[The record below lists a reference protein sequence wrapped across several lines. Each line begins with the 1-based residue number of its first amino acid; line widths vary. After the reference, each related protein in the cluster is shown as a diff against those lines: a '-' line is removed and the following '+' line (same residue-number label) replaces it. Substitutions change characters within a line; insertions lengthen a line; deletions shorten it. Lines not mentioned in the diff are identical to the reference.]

1 MAISTNPLAWLRS
14 VQPRRAI
21 ALLLLLLP
29 LTVGAQT
36 VRDLWLS
43 MPTSLAP
50 YLSTSLRTQCLDFY
64 DMHTDAQTDNALKG
78 KSRIDTLTSTFLAA
92 TLSKAHTLQMKLLP
106 ASGSGSG
113 SGSASASASGSGS
126 ALGSSLGSGSGSSM
140 GSASSMVSASGSSIG
155 SCSSLVSASSMV
167 SASGSSIGSGS
178 SLVSASGLGSSLGS
192 GSSLVSA
199 SGSSLGSGSA
209 SSSSLSSCDSVLC
222 VVRSWDGPKRD
233 SEVQLFD
240 RQWKP
245 LQAPLTFS
253 ADSFVCRPDTMSE
266 ERFSRLVALLDPIM
280 FSVSLSPAENV
291 LLVKLSPVVPNPEDE
306 KAIEQ
311 ILVQRKLKWDGKT
324 FK

>member
-21 ALLLLLLP
+21 AFLLLLLP

-43 MPTSLAP
+43 MPPSLAP

-113 SGSASASASGSGS
+113 SASASASGSGS
-126 ALGSSLGSGSGSSM
+126 ALGSSLGS
-140 GSASSMVSASGSSIG
+140 ASGSSIG
-155 SCSSLVSASSMV
+155 
-167 SASGSSIGSGS
+167 
-178 SLVSASGLGSSLGS
+178 SASGLGSSLGS
-192 GSSLVSA
+192 GSA
-199 SGSSLGSGSA
+199 
-209 SSSSLSSCDSVLC
+209 SSLSSCDSVLC
-222 VVRSWDGPKRD
+222 MVRSWDGPKRD

>member
-43 MPTSLAP
+43 MPPSLAP

-106 ASGSGSG
+106 ASGSGL
-113 SGSASASASGSGS
+113 GSASASASGSGSGSGS
-126 ALGSSLGSGSGSSM
+126 ALGSSLGSG
-140 GSASSMVSASGSSIG
+140 
-155 SCSSLVSASSMV
+155 
-167 SASGSSIGSGS
+167 
-178 SLVSASGLGSSLGS
+178 
-192 GSSLVSA
+192 

-291 LLVKLSPVVPNPEDE
+291 LLVKISPVVPNPDDE

>member
-43 MPTSLAP
+43 MPPSLAP

-113 SGSASASASGSGS
+113 SASASASGSGS
-126 ALGSSLGSGSGSSM
+126 GSSLG
-140 GSASSMVSASGSSIG
+140 SASGSSIG
-155 SCSSLVSASSMV
+155 
-167 SASGSSIGSGS
+167 
-178 SLVSASGLGSSLGS
+178 SASGLGSSLGS
-192 GSSLVSA
+192 GSSIGSA
-199 SGSSLGSGSA
+199 SSMVSGSG

-253 ADSFVCRPDTMSE
+253 ADSFVCHPDTMSE
-266 ERFSRLVALLDPIM
+266 ERFSRLVAMLDPIM

>member
-43 MPTSLAP
+43 MPPSLAP

-106 ASGSGSG
+106 ASGSGLG
-113 SGSASASASGSGS
+113 AASASGSGS
-126 ALGSSLGSGSGSSM
+126 ALGP
-140 GSASSMVSASGSSIG
+140 
-155 SCSSLVSASSMV
+155 
-167 SASGSSIGSGS
+167 
-178 SLVSASGLGSSLGS
+178 ASGLGSSKVSGS
-192 GSSLVSA
+192 GSS
-199 SGSSLGSGSA
+199 SL
-209 SSSSLSSCDSVLC
+209 LSSCDSVLC

>member
-29 LTVGAQT
+29 LIVGAQT

-43 MPTSLAP
+43 MPPSFAP

-106 ASGSGSG
+106 ASGSGLG
-113 SGSASASASGSGS
+113 AASASASGSGS

-140 GSASSMVSASGSSIG
+140 GSGSGLGSSLGSGSGSSIG
-155 SCSSLVSASSMV
+155 
-167 SASGSSIGSGS
+167 
-178 SLVSASGLGSSLGS
+178 SASGLGSSLGS
-192 GSSLVSA
+192 V
-199 SGSSLGSGSA
+199 

-266 ERFSRLVALLDPIM
+266 ERFSRLVAMLDPIM
-280 FSVSLSPAENV
+280 FSVSLSPVENV

>member
-43 MPTSLAP
+43 MPPSLAP

-106 ASGSGSG
+106 ASGSGL
-113 SGSASASASGSGS
+113 GSASASASGSGS
-126 ALGSSLGSGSGSSM
+126 ALGSSLGSGPGSSM
-140 GSASSMVSASGSSIG
+140 G
-155 SCSSLVSASSMV
+155 SASSMV

-192 GSSLVSA
+192 G
-199 SGSSLGSGSA
+199 

-291 LLVKLSPVVPNPEDE
+291 LLVKISPVVPNPDDE

>member
-113 SGSASASASGSGS
+113 SASASASGSGS

-155 SCSSLVSASSMV
+155 SGSSLVSGSSMV
-167 SASGSSIGSGS
+167 SASGSSIG
-178 SLVSASGLGSSLGS
+178 
-192 GSSLVSA
+192 

-291 LLVKLSPVVPNPEDE
+291 LLVKLSPVVPNPDDE

>member
-43 MPTSLAP
+43 MPPSFVP

-113 SGSASASASGSGS
+113 AALASASGSGS

-140 GSASSMVSASGSSIG
+140 GSASSMVS
-155 SCSSLVSASSMV
+155 
-167 SASGSSIGSGS
+167 GSG
-178 SLVSASGLGSSLGS
+178 
-192 GSSLVSA
+192 
-199 SGSSLGSGSA
+199 

>member
-43 MPTSLAP
+43 MPPSLAP

-113 SGSASASASGSGS
+113 SASASASGSGS
-126 ALGSSLGSGSGSSM
+126 AL
-140 GSASSMVSASGSSIG
+140 
-155 SCSSLVSASSMV
+155 
-167 SASGSSIGSGS
+167 
-178 SLVSASGLGSSLGS
+178 
-192 GSSLVSA
+192 
-199 SGSSLGSGSA
+199 GSSLGSGSA

-291 LLVKLSPVVPNPEDE
+291 LLVKLSPVVPNLEDE

>member
-43 MPTSLAP
+43 MPPSLAP

-113 SGSASASASGSGS
+113 SASASASGSGS

-140 GSASSMVSASGSSIG
+140 GSASSLVSASGSS
-155 SCSSLVSASSMV
+155 L
-167 SASGSSIGSGS
+167 GSGS
-178 SLVSASGLGSSLGS
+178 SLVSASGSSLGS

>member
-43 MPTSLAP
+43 MPPSLAP

-155 SCSSLVSASSMV
+155 SGSSLV
-167 SASGSSIGSGS
+167 SASGSSIG
-178 SLVSASGLGSSLGS
+178 
-192 GSSLVSA
+192 

-291 LLVKLSPVVPNPEDE
+291 LLVKLSPVVPNPDDE

>member
-43 MPTSLAP
+43 MPPSLAP

-106 ASGSGSG
+106 ASGSGL
-113 SGSASASASGSGS
+113 GSASASASGSGS
-126 ALGSSLGSGSGSSM
+126 GSSLGS
-140 GSASSMVSASGSSIG
+140 ASG
-155 SCSSLVSASSMV
+155 
-167 SASGSSIGSGS
+167 
-178 SLVSASGLGSSLGS
+178 
-192 GSSLVSA
+192 
-199 SGSSLGSGSA
+199 

>member
-43 MPTSLAP
+43 MPPSFAP

-64 DMHTDAQTDNALKG
+64 NMHTDAQTDNALKG

-106 ASGSGSG
+106 ASGSGL
-113 SGSASASASGSGS
+113 GS
-126 ALGSSLGSGSGSSM
+126 ALGSGSG
-140 GSASSMVSASGSSIG
+140 
-155 SCSSLVSASSMV
+155 
-167 SASGSSIGSGS
+167 
-178 SLVSASGLGSSLGS
+178 
-192 GSSLVSA
+192 
-199 SGSSLGSGSA
+199 

>member
-43 MPTSLAP
+43 MPPSLAP

-113 SGSASASASGSGS
+113 SASASASASASGSGS

-140 GSASSMVSASGSSIG
+140 GSASSMVSASGSSI
-155 SCSSLVSASSMV
+155 
-167 SASGSSIGSGS
+167 
-178 SLVSASGLGSSLGS
+178 GS

>member
-43 MPTSLAP
+43 MPPSLAP

-64 DMHTDAQTDNALKG
+64 DMHTDAKTDNALKG

-113 SGSASASASGSGS
+113 SASASGSGS
-126 ALGSSLGSGSGSSM
+126 ALGSSLGSASGSSL
-140 GSASSMVSASGSSIG
+140 GSASSMVSGSGSSMVSASGSSLG
-155 SCSSLVSASSMV
+155 
-167 SASGSSIGSGS
+167 
-178 SLVSASGLGSSLGS
+178 SASGLGSSLGS
-192 GSSLVSA
+192 GSGSSIGSA
-199 SGSSLGSGSA
+199 SSIGSGSG

-240 RQWKP
+240 RQWKL

-266 ERFSRLVALLDPIM
+266 ERFSRLVAMLDPIM

-291 LLVKLSPVVPNPEDE
+291 LLVKLSPVVPNPDDE

-311 ILVQRKLKWDGKT
+311 ILVQRKLKWNGKT

>member
-43 MPTSLAP
+43 MPPSLAP

-92 TLSKAHTLQMKLLP
+92 TLSKAHTLQMMLLP

-113 SGSASASASGSGS
+113 SGSGSASASASASGSGS
-126 ALGSSLGSGSGSSM
+126 ALGSSLGSASGSGSSM

-155 SCSSLVSASSMV
+155 SGSSM
-167 SASGSSIGSGS
+167 
-178 SLVSASGLGSSLGS
+178 VSASGLGSSLGS
-192 GSSLVSA
+192 G
-199 SGSSLGSGSA
+199 

-291 LLVKLSPVVPNPEDE
+291 LLVKLSPVVPNPDDE

>member
-1 MAISTNPLAWLRS
+1 MAISTNLLAWLRS
-14 VQPRRAI
+14 VQPRRAM

-43 MPTSLAP
+43 MPPSFAP
-50 YLSTSLRTQCLDFY
+50 YLSASLRTQCLDFY
-64 DMHTDAQTDNALKG
+64 DMHADAQTDNALKG

-106 ASGSGSG
+106 AAGSG
-113 SGSASASASGSGS
+113 SGSASASVSGSG
-126 ALGSSLGSGSGSSM
+126 
-140 GSASSMVSASGSSIG
+140 SSMVSASGSSMG
-155 SCSSLVSASSMV
+155 SASGLGSSMG
-167 SASGSSIGSGS
+167 SASGSSIG
-178 SLVSASGLGSSLGS
+178 SASGLGSSLGS
-192 GSSLVSA
+192 GSSIGSA
-199 SGSSLGSGSA
+199 SSMVSGSV

-245 LQAPLTFS
+245 IQAPLTFS
-253 ADSFVCRPDTMSE
+253 ADSFVCHPDTMSE

-311 ILVQRKLKWDGKT
+311 ILVQRKLKWNGKT

>member
-43 MPTSLAP
+43 MPPSLAP

-113 SGSASASASGSGS
+113 SASASGSGS
-126 ALGSSLGSGSGSSM
+126 ASGSSLGSASGSSM
-140 GSASSMVSASGSSIG
+140 GSASGSSIG
-155 SCSSLVSASSMV
+155 
-167 SASGSSIGSGS
+167 
-178 SLVSASGLGSSLGS
+178 SASGLGSSLGS
-192 GSSLVSA
+192 ASSIGSA
-199 SGSSLGSGSA
+199 SSMVSGSG

-266 ERFSRLVALLDPIM
+266 ERFSRLVAMLDPIM

>member
-1 MAISTNPLAWLRS
+1 MLKQQKTIKNKCVGTVRHTCFFNRAIAWHKTTKMAISTNPLAWLRS

-113 SGSASASASGSGS
+113 SASASASGSGS
-126 ALGSSLGSGSGSSM
+126 ALGSSLGS
-140 GSASSMVSASGSSIG
+140 ASGSSIG
-155 SCSSLVSASSMV
+155 SASSMV

-178 SLVSASGLGSSLGS
+178 SLGSD
-192 GSSLVSA
+192 
-199 SGSSLGSGSA
+199 SA

>member
-43 MPTSLAP
+43 MPPSFAP

-106 ASGSGSG
+106 ASGSGLG
-113 SGSASASASGSGS
+113 AASASGSGS
-126 ALGSSLGSGSGSSM
+126 ASGSSLGSASGSSM
-140 GSASSMVSASGSSIG
+140 GSASSKVS
-155 SCSSLVSASSMV
+155 
-167 SASGSSIGSGS
+167 GSGS
-178 SLVSASGLGSSLGS
+178 SSL
-192 GSSLVSA
+192 
-199 SGSSLGSGSA
+199 
-209 SSSSLSSCDSVLC
+209 LSSCDSVLC

-253 ADSFVCRPDTMSE
+253 ADSFVCRPDTMSD

>member
-43 MPTSLAP
+43 MPPSLAP

-113 SGSASASASGSGS
+113 SASASASGSGS

-155 SCSSLVSASSMV
+155 S
-167 SASGSSIGSGS
+167 GS
-178 SLVSASGLGSSLGS
+178 SLVSALGSSLGS
-192 GSSLVSA
+192 GS
-199 SGSSLGSGSA
+199 G

-291 LLVKLSPVVPNPEDE
+291 LLVKLSPVVPNPDDE

>member
-43 MPTSLAP
+43 MPPSLAP

-113 SGSASASASGSGS
+113 SASASASGSGS
-126 ALGSSLGSGSGSSM
+126 ALGSSLGSASGSSM
-140 GSASSMVSASGSSIG
+140 G
-155 SCSSLVSASSMV
+155 SASSMV

-178 SLVSASGLGSSLGS
+178 SLVSASGSSLGS
-192 GSSLVSA
+192 G
-199 SGSSLGSGSA
+199 

-291 LLVKLSPVVPNPEDE
+291 LLVKLSPVVPNPDDE

>member
-43 MPTSLAP
+43 MPPSLAP

-106 ASGSGSG
+106 ASGSGL
-113 SGSASASASGSGS
+113 GSATASAP
-126 ALGSSLGSGSGSSM
+126 GSGSSI
-140 GSASSMVSASGSSIG
+140 GSASSMVSGS
-155 SCSSLVSASSMV
+155 V
-167 SASGSSIGSGS
+167 
-178 SLVSASGLGSSLGS
+178 
-192 GSSLVSA
+192 
-199 SGSSLGSGSA
+199 

>member
-1 MAISTNPLAWLRS
+1 MAISTNLLAWLRS
-14 VQPRRAI
+14 VKPRRAM

-43 MPTSLAP
+43 MPPSFAP
-50 YLSTSLRTQCLDFY
+50 YLSASLRTQCLDFY
-64 DMHTDAQTDNALKG
+64 DMHADAKTDNALKG

-106 ASGSGSG
+106 ASGS
-113 SGSASASASGSGS
+113 AS
-126 ALGSSLGSGSGSSM
+126 GSSLGSGSGS
-140 GSASSMVSASGSSIG
+140 GSAM
-155 SCSSLVSASSMV
+155 
-167 SASGSSIGSGS
+167 
-178 SLVSASGLGSSLGS
+178 
-192 GSSLVSA
+192 
-199 SGSSLGSGSA
+199 GSSLGSGSA
-209 SSSSLSSCDSVLC
+209 SGSGSSSGSSSSLSSCDSVLC

-245 LQAPLTFS
+245 VQAPLTFS

-280 FSVSLSPAENV
+280 FSVSLSPTDNV
-291 LLVKLSPVVPNPEDE
+291 LLVKLSPVVPNPDDE

>member
-43 MPTSLAP
+43 MPPSFAP

-106 ASGSGSG
+106 ASGSGS
-113 SGSASASASGSGS
+113 
-126 ALGSSLGSGSGSSM
+126 ALGSSLGSGS
-140 GSASSMVSASGSSIG
+140 SMV
-155 SCSSLVSASSMV
+155 
-167 SASGSSIGSGS
+167 
-178 SLVSASGLGSSLGS
+178 S

-199 SGSSLGSGSA
+199 SGSSLVSG

-245 LQAPLTFS
+245 LQAPFTFS

-266 ERFSRLVALLDPIM
+266 ERFSRLVAMLDPIM

-291 LLVKLSPVVPNPEDE
+291 LLVKLSPVVPNPDDE

>member
-43 MPTSLAP
+43 MPPSLAP

-113 SGSASASASGSGS
+113 SASG
-126 ALGSSLGSGSGSSM
+126 
-140 GSASSMVSASGSSIG
+140 
-155 SCSSLVSASSMV
+155 
-167 SASGSSIGSGS
+167 
-178 SLVSASGLGSSLGS
+178 SASGLGSSMVSGS
-192 GSSLVSA
+192 G
-199 SGSSLGSGSA
+199 

>member
-43 MPTSLAP
+43 MPPSLAP

-113 SGSASASASGSGS
+113 SASASASGSGS
-126 ALGSSLGSGSGSSM
+126 ALGSSLGSGSGSAM
-140 GSASSMVSASGSSIG
+140 GSASSMVSASGSSMG
-155 SCSSLVSASSMV
+155 SASSM
-167 SASGSSIGSGS
+167 
-178 SLVSASGLGSSLGS
+178 VSASGLGSSLGS

-291 LLVKLSPVVPNPEDE
+291 LLVKLSPVVPNPDDE

>member
-1 MAISTNPLAWLRS
+1 MAQNKKMAISTNPLAWLRS

-43 MPTSLAP
+43 MPPSFAP

-113 SGSASASASGSGS
+113 SASASVSGSGS
-126 ALGSSLGSGSGSSM
+126 ALGSSLGS
-140 GSASSMVSASGSSIG
+140 
-155 SCSSLVSASSMV
+155 
-167 SASGSSIGSGS
+167 
-178 SLVSASGLGSSLGS
+178 
-192 GSSLVSA
+192 A
-199 SGSSLGSGSA
+199 SGSSLGSASGLGSGSGSSLGSA
-209 SSSSLSSCDSVLC
+209 SSLVSGSVSSSSLSSCDSVLC

-245 LQAPLTFS
+245 IQAPLTFS

-266 ERFSRLVALLDPIM
+266 ERFSRLVAMLDPIM

>member
-43 MPTSLAP
+43 MPPSLAP
-50 YLSTSLRTQCLDFY
+50 YLNTSLRTQCLDFY

-106 ASGSGSG
+106 ASGS
-113 SGSASASASGSGS
+113 
-126 ALGSSLGSGSGSSM
+126 
-140 GSASSMVSASGSSIG
+140 
-155 SCSSLVSASSMV
+155 
-167 SASGSSIGSGS
+167 
-178 SLVSASGLGSSLGS
+178 ASGLGSSLGS
-192 GSSLVSA
+192 G
-199 SGSSLGSGSA
+199 

>member
-14 VQPRRAI
+14 VQLRRAI

-43 MPTSLAP
+43 MPPSFAP

-106 ASGSGSG
+106 ASGSGL
-113 SGSASASASGSGS
+113 GSASASVSGSGS
-126 ALGSSLGSGSGSSM
+126 ALGASLGS
-140 GSASSMVSASGSSIG
+140 ASV
-155 SCSSLVSASSMV
+155 
-167 SASGSSIGSGS
+167 
-178 SLVSASGLGSSLGS
+178 
-192 GSSLVSA
+192 
-199 SGSSLGSGSA
+199 

>member
-1 MAISTNPLAWLRS
+1 MAQNKKMAISTNPLAWLRS

-43 MPTSLAP
+43 MPPSLAP

-113 SGSASASASGSGS
+113 SASASASGSGS
-126 ALGSSLGSGSGSSM
+126 ALGSSLGSASGSSLGSASGLGSGSGSSL
-140 GSASSMVSASGSSIG
+140 GSASGLGSSMVSGSGSSLGSASGLGSSMGSASGSSIG
-155 SCSSLVSASSMV
+155 SASSLVS
-167 SASGSSIGSGS
+167 GSG
-178 SLVSASGLGSSLGS
+178 
-192 GSSLVSA
+192 
-199 SGSSLGSGSA
+199 

>member
-21 ALLLLLLP
+21 AFLLLLLP

-43 MPTSLAP
+43 MPPSLAP

-106 ASGSGSG
+106 ASGSGLG
-113 SGSASASASGSGS
+113 AASASASGSGS
-126 ALGSSLGSGSGSSM
+126 SMVSTSG
-140 GSASSMVSASGSSIG
+140 SSMVSASGSS
-155 SCSSLVSASSMV
+155 LVS
-167 SASGSSIGSGS
+167 GS
-178 SLVSASGLGSSLGS
+178 V
-192 GSSLVSA
+192 
-199 SGSSLGSGSA
+199 

-266 ERFSRLVALLDPIM
+266 ERFSRLVAMLDPIM

>member
-43 MPTSLAP
+43 MPPSLVP

-113 SGSASASASGSGS
+113 SASG
-126 ALGSSLGSGSGSSM
+126 
-140 GSASSMVSASGSSIG
+140 
-155 SCSSLVSASSMV
+155 
-167 SASGSSIGSGS
+167 
-178 SLVSASGLGSSLGS
+178 SASGLGSSMVSGS
-192 GSSLVSA
+192 G
-199 SGSSLGSGSA
+199 

-266 ERFSRLVALLDPIM
+266 ERFSRLVAMLDPIM

-291 LLVKLSPVVPNPEDE
+291 LLVKLSPIVPNPEDE

>member
-29 LTVGAQT
+29 LAVGAQT

-43 MPTSLAP
+43 MPPSLAP

-64 DMHTDAQTDNALKG
+64 DMHTDAKTDNALKG

-113 SGSASASASGSGS
+113 SASASASGSGS
-126 ALGSSLGSGSGSSM
+126 ALGSSLGSASGSSLGSSSSKVSGSGSSLSSASGLGSSI
-140 GSASSMVSASGSSIG
+140 GSASSMVS
-155 SCSSLVSASSMV
+155 
-167 SASGSSIGSGS
+167 GSG
-178 SLVSASGLGSSLGS
+178 
-192 GSSLVSA
+192 
-199 SGSSLGSGSA
+199 

-291 LLVKLSPVVPNPEDE
+291 LLVKLSPVVPNPEEE

>member
-43 MPTSLAP
+43 MPPSLAP

-106 ASGSGSG
+106 ASESGSG

-126 ALGSSLGSGSGSSM
+126 ALGSSLGSGPGSSM
-140 GSASSMVSASGSSIG
+140 GSASSM
-155 SCSSLVSASSMV
+155 
-167 SASGSSIGSGS
+167 
-178 SLVSASGLGSSLGS
+178 VSASGLGSSLGS

-291 LLVKLSPVVPNPEDE
+291 LLVKISPVVPNPDDE

>member
-43 MPTSLAP
+43 MPPSLAP

-113 SGSASASASGSGS
+113 SASASASGSGS
-126 ALGSSLGSGSGSSM
+126 ALGSSLGSGSGSSI
-140 GSASSMVSASGSSIG
+140 GSASSM
-155 SCSSLVSASSMV
+155 
-167 SASGSSIGSGS
+167 
-178 SLVSASGLGSSLGS
+178 VSASGLGSSLGS

>member
-36 VRDLWLS
+36 VRDPWLS
-43 MPTSLAP
+43 MPPSLAP
-50 YLSTSLRTQCLDFY
+50 YLNTSLRTQCLDFY

-113 SGSASASASGSGS
+113 SASG
-126 ALGSSLGSGSGSSM
+126 
-140 GSASSMVSASGSSIG
+140 
-155 SCSSLVSASSMV
+155 
-167 SASGSSIGSGS
+167 
-178 SLVSASGLGSSLGS
+178 SASGLGSSMVSGS
-192 GSSLVSA
+192 G
-199 SGSSLGSGSA
+199 

-253 ADSFVCRPDTMSE
+253 ADSFVCHPDTMSE
-266 ERFSRLVALLDPIM
+266 ERFSRLVAMLDPIM

-291 LLVKLSPVVPNPEDE
+291 LLVKLSPIVPNPEDE

-311 ILVQRKLKWDGKT
+311 ILVQRKLKWNGKT

>member
-43 MPTSLAP
+43 MPPSLAP

-106 ASGSGSG
+106 ASASGSG
-113 SGSASASASGSGS
+113 SGSASASVSGSG
-126 ALGSSLGSGSGSSM
+126 
-140 GSASSMVSASGSSIG
+140 SSMVSASGSSIG
-155 SCSSLVSASSMV
+155 SASSMV
-167 SASGSSIGSGS
+167 SGSG
-178 SLVSASGLGSSLGS
+178 
-192 GSSLVSA
+192 
-199 SGSSLGSGSA
+199 

-291 LLVKLSPVVPNPEDE
+291 LLVKLSPVVPNPDDE

>member
-1 MAISTNPLAWLRS
+1 MAISTNLLAWLRS
-14 VQPRRAI
+14 VKPRRAM

-43 MPTSLAP
+43 MPPSFAP
-50 YLSTSLRTQCLDFY
+50 YLSASLRTQCLDFY
-64 DMHTDAQTDNALKG
+64 DMHADAQTDNALKG

-106 ASGSGSG
+106 ASGSGS
-113 SGSASASASGSGS
+113 ASASGS
-126 ALGSSLGSGSGSSM
+126 ASGLE
-140 GSASSMVSASGSSIG
+140 SSMVS
-155 SCSSLVSASSMV
+155 
-167 SASGSSIGSGS
+167 GSG
-178 SLVSASGLGSSLGS
+178 
-192 GSSLVSA
+192 
-199 SGSSLGSGSA
+199 

-245 LQAPLTFS
+245 VQAPLTFS

-280 FSVSLSPAENV
+280 FSVSLSPTDNV
-291 LLVKLSPVVPNPEDE
+291 LLVKLSPVVPNPDDE

>member
-43 MPTSLAP
+43 MPPSLAP

-113 SGSASASASGSGS
+113 SASASVSGSGS
-126 ALGSSLGSGSGSSM
+126 ALGSSLGSASGSSLGSASGLGSGSGSSL
-140 GSASSMVSASGSSIG
+140 GSGSGLGSSMVSGSGSSIG
-155 SCSSLVSASSMV
+155 
-167 SASGSSIGSGS
+167 
-178 SLVSASGLGSSLGS
+178 SASGLGSSLGS
-192 GSSLVSA
+192 GSSIGSASSLVS
-199 SGSSLGSGSA
+199 GSV

-291 LLVKLSPVVPNPEDE
+291 LLVKLSPVVPNPDDE